1 MAEHPHPYNPEGT
14 GAGVQT
20 MLGVEKWLARF
31 LQSVKW
37 DAQSQL
43 RASSSSVIVFWS
55 R

>member
-20 MLGVEKWLARF
+20 MLGVEKWLTRF
-31 LQSVKW
+31 LQWKR

-43 RASSSSVIVFWS
+43 RANSFSVIVFWS